1 MERWVGRVALVTGAS
16 SGIGAALCE
25 SLVRSGM
32 KVVGIARGVEHIKSL
47 SENLK
52 GSKGSLLPLKCDLN
66 KEEDIRNVFDT
77 IKKELGGV
85 DICINNAGL
94 TNGKGI
100 LDSTVE
106 EMHEQSNVNI
116 IALCLCSQLTIQ
128 SMRERGVDDGHVIN
142 INSTAGHAVAP
153 RASKFYTATKFA
165 VRAIT
170 EGLRQEMREA
180 KSHIRITSLS
190 PGLVETQFAFRAYGE
205 EKANQFYKSIEC
217 LQGHDV
223 ANAILHIISSP
234 KHVEVNELI
243 IRPTEQSF

>member
-32 KVVGIARGVEHIKSL
+32 KVVGIARGVEHIK
-47 SENLK
+47 
-52 GSKGSLLPLKCDLN
+52 
-66 KEEDIRNVFDT
+66 EEDIRNVFDT

-100 LDSTVE
+100 LNSTVE
-106 EMHEQSNVNI
+106 ELHEVSNVNV
-116 IALCLCSQLTIQ
+116 IALCLCSQLTIL
-128 SMRERGVDDGHVIN
+128 SMRERGVDDGH
-142 INSTAGHAVAP
+142 AVLP
-153 RASKFYTATKFA
+153 RGTKFYAATKFA

-180 KSHIRITSLS
+180 KSHIRITSVS
-190 PGLVETQFAFRAYGE
+190 PGVVETQFAFRAYGE

-234 KHVEVNELI
+234 KHVEINELI

>member
-32 KVVGIARGVEHIKSL
+32 KVVGIARGVEQIKSL

-100 LDSTVE
+100 LNSTVE
-106 EMHEQSNVNI
+106 EMHEVSNVNV
-116 IALCLCSQLTIQ
+116 IALCLCSQLTIL
-128 SMRERGVDDGHVIN
+128 SMRERGVDDGHIIN
-142 INSTAGHAVAP
+142 INSTAGHAVIP
-153 RASKFYTATKFA
+153 RGTKFYAATKFA

-180 KSHIRITSLS
+180 KSHIRIT
-190 PGLVETQFAFRAYGE
+190 A
-205 EKANQFYKSIEC
+205 SI
-217 LQGHDV
+217 
-223 ANAILHIISSP
+223 N
-234 KHVEVNELI
+234 
-243 IRPTEQSF
+243 

>member
-32 KVVGIARGVEHIKSL
+32 KVVGIARGVEQIKSL

-52 GSKGSLLPLKCDLN
+52 GSKGSLLPLKCDLT
-66 KEEDIRNVFDT
+66 KEADIRNVFDT

-85 DICINNAGL
+85 DICVNNAGL

-106 EMHEQSNVNI
+106 EMHELSNVNV
-116 IALCLCSQLTIQ
+116 IALCLCSQLAIL

-142 INSTAGHAVAP
+142 
-153 RASKFYTATKFA
+153 
-165 VRAIT
+165 
-170 EGLRQEMREA
+170 
-180 KSHIRITSLS
+180 
-190 PGLVETQFAFRAYGE
+190 
-205 EKANQFYKSIEC
+205 
-217 LQGHDV
+217 
-223 ANAILHIISSP
+223 
-234 KHVEVNELI
+234 VNG
-243 IRPTEQSF
+243 